1 MLLMYHIRALRAVC
15 FLDGT
20 IVVMAKV
27 IDKIRQAVRRV
38 VRVIARGLN
47 KATGGQLRP
56 NTVTIFG
63 LLMHLPIAFLIVA
76 DYWVAAGLLLIF
88 FGLFDALDGE
98 LARLQDRVT
107 NNGGFLDASTDR
119 MKEVI
124 LYTAAAYW
132 LALGDN
138 PAYAAWA
145 VAACGASI
153 CVSYVKAKGEAVI
166 AASGKK
172 LPYPVL
178 NKLFADGL
186 LPFEVRMAL
195 LAAGLLSGYLVWAIA
210 IIAVLSTYTALQ
222 RMTIISKAL
231 KA

>member
-1 MLLMYHIRALRAVC
+1 MKR
-15 FLDGT
+15 G
-20 IVVMAKV
+20 
-27 IDKIRQAVRRV
+27 IDAIRQAVRGV
-38 VRVIARGLN
+38 VRGFARWLN
-47 KATGGQLRP
+47 KLTGGKLHP
-56 NTVTIFG
+56 NIVTICG
-63 LLMHLPIAFLIVA
+63 LLMHIPVALLIVA
-76 DYWVAAGLLLIF
+76 DYWIAAGVLLVI

-98 LARLQDRVT
+98 LARLQGRVT

-124 LYTAAAYW
+124 LYTSVAYW
-132 LALGDN
+132 FALSPN

-166 AASGKK
+166 ASSGKN

-186 LPFEVRMAL
+186 LPFEIRMVL
-195 LAAGLLSGYLVWAIA
+195 LVVGLLSGYLVWVVAA
-210 IIAVLSTYTALQ
+210 IAVLSGYTALQ
-222 RMTIISKAL
+222 RMARISKAL
-231 KA
+231 SS